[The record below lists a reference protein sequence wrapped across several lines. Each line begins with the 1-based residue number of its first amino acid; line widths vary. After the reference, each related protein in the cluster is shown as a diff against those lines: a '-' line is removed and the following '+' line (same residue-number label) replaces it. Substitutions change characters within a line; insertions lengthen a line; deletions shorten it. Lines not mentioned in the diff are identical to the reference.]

1 MKKCILFSLFGI
13 LLINTALGQNVGI
26 SILSPQAK
34 LHIKGSENIP
44 QLIIEANATQSNT
57 QPLIRLRKATGN
69 NLLSIHSDDSTNVFL
84 GLNTG
89 RVNVPSGSNGT
100 HNTFIGSLVGFSN
113 TSGNLNTAVGSQSL
127 YFNTTGFSNTAIG
140 VQALLFNVGGQGNT
154 SIGNKA
160 MYTNVNGNNNTA
172 VGSLAN
178 FSNTSGAQNVSFGYQ
193 ALYGNTTG
201 WDNVAIGTQSLQS
214 NISSFNNT
222 AVGSKALRF
231 NTSADNTGVG
241 SSALYNNTN
250 GNQNTAVGASANFS
264 NTTGSQNSSLGYQA
278 LQQST
283 TGSENVAIGTQA
295 LQSNIS
301 SFNNTAIGSKAL
313 RFNTSGDNTAVGSSA
328 LYNNTSGN
336 QNTAVSAFSLY
347 TNTSGSKNTSV
358 GNGTL
363 YDNTV
368 GSENTA
374 SGFEA
379 LRKNTTGQH
388 NSALGAGSLFDN
400 TTGHFNT
407 AIGDS
412 SLNSNVTGNNNTAI
426 GYKAN
431 VNTNNLTNATAIGSK
446 AMVASSNS
454 IVLGSIEGVNG
465 ASSGSNVGIG
475 TTAPHAS
482 SKLEVTS
489 TTQGMLIPRMTTS
502 QRKLIS
508 SPAAG
513 LMVYDLDKLTIYL
526 YDGIKWYP
534 MLFTSHDS
542 NLPLYAVQASDA
554 MPNNSFGNA
563 VSLFGNYAVI
573 GSPGNDV
580 GGNTDQGS
588 AYIFHRAGGHW
599 VQQAILNPTNGS
611 AKQYFGASVEMGT
624 NGESV
629 VIGAPKSKING
640 DTLKGCVYIFLRSGS
655 TWTQQAILTASDGE
669 AYDEFGTSVSM
680 DGDYVVVGCP
690 GDDVIQ
696 INQGSAYIF
705 YKGSGWYDNQPF
717 QSKLLA
723 TDVNFQDLFGG
734 DVSISNDYVI
744 IGSTGW
750 HTSTLS
756 GAAFIFFRTGTIWTL
771 QARING
777 YPNTSTYF
785 GKSVSLDGDYAIV
798 GDNIADPSTPKGAAY
813 IFVRNGTSWSQ
824 QAYLTAIDGVQD
836 DNFGLDVSISGN
848 LVQIGAPFHDY
859 SAVGNEG
866 ASYLYQRDGT
876 TWTLIRKS
884 TDESNQPFQSFG
896 VSVAIHGFN
905 SVIGIPIKNNSK
917 GEVQFVN
924 LE

>member
-13 LLINTALGQNVGI
+13 LLTNSASGQNVGL

-295 LQSNIS
+295 LQNNIS

-347 TNTSGSKNTSV
+347 TNTSGNKNTSV

-363 YDNTV
+363 YDNTT
-368 GSENTA
+368 GSENTG
-374 SGFEA
+374 SGFES
-379 LRKNTTGQH
+379 LRKNTIGQH
-388 NSALGAGSLFDN
+388 NSAFGAGAMVNN

-412 SLNSNVTGNNNTAI
+412 SLYANAVGNNNTAI

-431 VNTNNLTNATAIGSK
+431 VNSNNLTNATAIG
-446 AMVASSNS
+446 ANALAATNNS
-454 IVLGSIEGVNG
+454 VVIGSIQGVNG
-465 ASSGSNVGIG
+465 ATSSSNVGIG
-475 TTAPHAS
+475 VSAPHAS
-482 SKLEVTS
+482 SKLEVAS
-489 TTQGMLIPRMTTS
+489 TTQGVLISRMTTS

-513 LMVYDLDKLTIYL
+513 LMVYDLDKQTIYL
-526 YDGIKWYP
+526 YDGIKWNP
-534 MLFTSHDS
+534 MMYSTTESK
-542 NLPLYAVQASDA
+542 LPLFPVHASDPMA
-554 MPNNSFGNA
+554 GDAFGDA
-563 VSLFGNYAVI
+563 VSLFGDYAVI
-573 GSPGNDV
+573 GSPTNDV
-580 GGNTDQGS
+580 GGNSSQGC
-588 AYIFHRAGGHW
+588 AYIFKRTGGLW
-599 VQQAILNPTNGS
+599 VEQAILVATNGVAS
-611 AKQYFGASVEMGT
+611 EYFGASVDMGT

-629 VIGAPKSKING
+629 IIGAPGTTING
-640 DTLKGCVYIFLRSGS
+640 NTSQGCAYIFVRTGS
-655 TWTQQAILTASDGE
+655 TWTQQAKLTASDG
-669 AYDEFGTSVSM
+669 AASDDFGASVSL
-680 DGDYVVVGCP
+680 DGDYALIGAP
-690 GDDVIQ
+690 NDP
-696 INQGSAYIF
+696 SAYIF
-705 YKGSGWYDNQPF
+705 YKDSGWYDNQPF
-717 QSKLLA
+717 QAKLIPSVPQA
-723 TDVNFQDLFGG
+723 NDNFGS
-734 DVSISNDYVI
+734 DVSISGDYAIV
-744 IGSTGW
+744 GAPDYFYVVTG
-750 HTSTLS
+750 L
-756 GAAFIFFRTGTIWTL
+756 GAAYIFARSGTTWSEQSATTGYGG
-771 QARING
+771 AS
-777 YPNTSTYF
+777 YY
-785 GKSVSLDGDYAIV
+785 GKSVSLDGDYAII
-798 GDNIADPSTPKGAAY
+798 GSPGTNSGKGSANILMRTGSTWVFQTSLSAVDGA
-813 IFVRNGTSWSQ
+813 NN
-824 QAYLTAIDGVQD
+824 
-836 DNFGLDVSISGN
+836 DNFGTDVSISGQ
-848 LVQIGAPFHDY
+848 VAHVGAPGHDY
-859 SAVGNEG
+859 TTAGNQG
-866 ASYLYQRDGT
+866 ASYFFKRDGT
-876 TWTLIRKS
+876 TWSLLRKAD
-884 TDESNQPFQSFG
+884 DETKQFNNYFG
-896 VSVAIHGFN
+896 RYVAIHGFN
-905 SVIGIPIKNNSK
+905 GMCGIPNKNEFK

-924 LE
+924 VE